1 MLLVLRILQP
11 DQLLIGR
18 SDVKLLGRRPLHGW
32 LLLLLGDIDLGLH
45 DGILFLGDEFYF
57 VLSLFELL

>member
-18 SDVKLLGRRPLHGW
+18 SDVKLFGRRPLQGW
-32 LLLLLGDIDLGLH
+32 LLLLGDIDLGLH